1 MKQNYL
7 AIITIIVLLIDF
19 LLSWYHFEI
28 LYVVN
33 RGMLDLVYI
42 LFRLIFLI
50 LFFIIIIKNIKSSFK
65 PNYRVLD
72 RIILLI
78 LIFYISFMFST
89 DIDLLKTKIEFNK
102 YLDDRI
108 EIINKIKKDNI
119 KGTIKLTEKSKRLAP
134 ERCVKIYQNDEKV
147 TSISFSILSA
157 ALSSDIGLVYT
168 NDINS
173 LMKLERTEEVLKIK
187 DNWYY
192 IIF

>member
-1 MKQNYL
+1 MKRNYL

-119 KGTIKLTEKSKRLAP
+119 KGTIKLTGKNKRLVP

-173 LMKLERTEEVLKIK
+173 LMKMERTEEILKIK

>member
-1 MKQNYL
+1 MKRNYL

-72 RIILLI
+72 RIILLRQ
-78 LIFYISFMFST
+78 SRST
-89 DIDLLKTKIEFNK
+89 SQSLKWFT
-102 YLDDRI
+102 
-108 EIINKIKKDNI
+108 
-119 KGTIKLTEKSKRLAP
+119 
-134 ERCVKIYQNDEKV
+134 
-147 TSISFSILSA
+147 
-157 ALSSDIGLVYT
+157 
-168 NDINS
+168 
-173 LMKLERTEEVLKIK
+173 M
-187 DNWYY
+187 
-192 IIF
+192 